1 MSVIMAYKTKDK
13 IYLGADNRLTRPDDT
28 LVCDD
33 EKKIIIVNDCVAVAF
48 AGYYENQ
55 NTFQKRIRKLRNLDK
70 LRVEDVL
77 SQIKRMYRKYKFT
90 KHKQDSKNALSVA
103 SSFIV
108 VGKNKKN
115 ECCIYAWSYLDGKLE
130 KEPTLT
136 DVSLFKPHDVSME
149 VCTEFYVKNIRGDY
163 LDFIQRTVKDIS
175 NESRVVSP
183 SGDIWIYDIK
193 TGKSSSEHFE

>member
-13 IYLGADNRLTRPDDT
+13 VYLGADNRLTRPDDT

-33 EKKIIIVNDCVAVAF
+33 EKKIIIVNGCVAVAF

-55 NTFQKRIRKLRNLDK
+55 NTFQKRIHKLRNPDK
-70 LRVEDVL
+70 LGVEDVL
-77 SQIKRMYRKYKFT
+77 SHIKRMYRKYKFT
-90 KHKQDSKNALSVA
+90 KYKQDSKNALSVA

-136 DVSLFKPHDVSME
+136 DMSLFKPHDVSME
-149 VCTEFYVKNIRGDY
+149 ICTKFYVKNIHGGY
-163 LDFIQRTVKDIS
+163 TDFIQRTVKDIADAS
-175 NESRVVSP
+175 KVVSP
-183 SGDIWIYDIK
+183 SGDIWTYDM
-193 TGKSSSEHFE
+193 TTDKSTLEHFS